1 MRDRPT
7 GGNVPHE
14 RGGSPTTGDKKGV
27 EPMKIRT
34 VISPSERGL
43 MIKDKAVVDVL
54 APGVYWKFQLAGF
67 STIEVV
73 SIVDARS
80 YDCMIEML
88 AKTNPDLA
96 NRYFTVVDLT
106 ENEIGIV
113 YQDNKLVDFLAP
125 GSTAMYWK
133 GLVETRVER
142 VNAADALVAVDANI
156 ARSIGRTGDL
166 AKRVAQLGAVLGIDV
181 QEKQVGFLY
190 EDGIRVSTLKPGYYL
205 FWKFKR
211 KLTAKVMDTRMILA
225 DVSGQEILT
234 RDRVSLR
241 LNLSAIY
248 QISDPEKAE
257 DSLKDISEFVYREL
271 QLALRRAVGT
281 QTLDQLLAEKSSMD
295 STIAEDVG
303 ARLEA
308 VGIALLNVGIKD
320 VILPG
325 DMKDILNQVVAAEK
339 TAQANNIKRR
349 EETAATRSLLN
360 TAKLM
365 SDNPVLVRLK
375 ELEALEKVTA
385 KVDRITVFGGMD
397 GVMKD
402 LVKIGDS

>member
-1 MRDRPT
+1 MKFRTIIAPT
-7 GGNVPHE
+7 
-14 RGGSPTTGDKKGV
+14 
-27 EPMKIRT
+27 
-34 VISPSERGL
+34 ERGL
-43 MIKDKAVVDVL
+43 MIKDKAIVDIL
-54 APGVYWKFQLAGF
+54 APGVYWHLQVFGMRG
-67 STIEVV
+67 IVV
-73 SIVDARS
+73 NSITDARCQS
-80 YDCMIEML
+80 PLIESL

-96 NRYFTVVDLT
+96 SRYFTVVDLSD
-106 ENEIGIV
+106 EEIGIV
-113 YQDNKLVDFLAP
+113 YQDNKLVDLLAP
-125 GSTAMYWK
+125 ASTAMYWK
-133 GLVETRVER
+133 GLVNTRVEK
-142 VNAADALVAVDANI
+142 VNVVTVNEVEARI
-156 ARSIGRTGDL
+156 ARTIGRTGVL
-166 AKRVAQLGAVLGIDV
+166 AKRAGDLGAVLGVDV

-190 EDGIRVSTLKPGYYL
+190 ENGVRVAMLQPGYHL

-211 KLTAKVMDTRMILA
+211 KLTAKIMDTRLILA
-225 DVSGQEILT
+225 EVSGQEILT

-248 QISDPEKAE
+248 KIIDPEIAE
-257 DSLKDISEFVYREL
+257 DALGNVTDYVYREL

-281 QTLDQLLAEKSSMD
+281 RTLDQLLVDKTALD
-295 STIAEDVG
+295 SAIAEDV
-303 ARLEA
+303 AEQLKA
-308 VGIALLNVGIKD
+308 VGIALVNVGVKD

-360 TAKLM
+360 TARLM

>member
-1 MRDRPT
+1 
-7 GGNVPHE
+7 
-14 RGGSPTTGDKKGV
+14 
-27 EPMKIRT
+27 MKFRT
-34 VISPSERGL
+34 VISPTDRGL
-43 MIKDKAVVDVL
+43 MIRDKVIVDIL
-54 APGVYWKFQLAGF
+54 APGVYWSLQLKNF

-73 SIVDARS
+73 SISDARC
-80 YDCMIEML
+80 YLAQIETL
-88 AKTNPDLA
+88 AKTNPELA
-96 NRYFTVVDLT
+96 NRHFVVVDLA
-106 ENEIGIV
+106 ENQIGLV
-113 YQDNKLVDFLAP
+113 YQDNKLVDVLAQ
-125 GSTAMYWK
+125 GTQAMYWK
-133 GLVETRVER
+133 GLVDTRVET
-142 VNAADALVAVDANI
+142 VDSSDTLEVSDVVAAQ
-156 ARSIGRTGDL
+156 IGRTGDL
-166 AKRVAQLGAVLGIDV
+166 ARRAVAMGALMCVDV

-190 EDGIRVSTLKPGYYL
+190 ECGLRVRTLGPGCHF
-205 FWKFKR
+205 FWKFNR
-211 KLTAKVMDTRMILA
+211 KLTANVMDTRMILA
-225 DVSGQEILT
+225 EVSGQEILT

-248 QISDPEKAE
+248 QIADAQKAE
-257 DSLKDISEFVYREL
+257 DELRNINEFVYREL

-281 QTLDQLLAEKSSMD
+281 RTLDQLLEDKSTLD
-295 STIAEDVG
+295 KTIAEDIG
-303 ARLEA
+303 ERLEA
-308 VGIALLNVGIKD
+308 VGLQLVNVGVKD

-325 DMKDILNQVVAAEK
+325 EMKDILNQVVAAEK

-365 SDNPVLVRLK
+365 SENPVLVRLK

>member
-142 VNAADALVAVDANI
+142 VNAADALVAVDKNI
-156 ARSIGRTGDL
+156 ARSIGRTGEL
-166 AKRVAQLGAVLGIDV
+166 AKRVAQLGAVMGIDV

>member
-1 MRDRPT
+1 
-7 GGNVPHE
+7 
-14 RGGSPTTGDKKGV
+14 
-27 EPMKIRT
+27 MKIRT

>member
-1 MRDRPT
+1 
-7 GGNVPHE
+7 
-14 RGGSPTTGDKKGV
+14 
-27 EPMKIRT
+27 MKIRT

-156 ARSIGRTGDL
+156 ARSIGRTGEL
-166 AKRVAQLGAVLGIDV
+166 AKRVAQLGAVMGIDV

-257 DSLKDISEFVYREL
+257 DSLKDIAEFVYREL